1 MLERRIERW
10 MTHDVISLGPR
21 STVRDALDLMERE
34 RIRHIL
40 IVDDRERL
48 CGIVSDRDVKRV
60 LADKKAHWRIDAA
73 LDRPLSAIMTRNVLR
88 LEPDATIIEAAEL
101 MCREKIS
108 ALPVV
113 DDDLLVGI
121 ISSEDLLWAFVE
133 LDRGDEEEREDEEI
147 DRSVPPDRE
156 AA

>member
-1 MLERRIERW
+1 MLERRVERW
-10 MTHDVISLGPR
+10 MSHDVISLAPR
-21 STVRDALDLMERE
+21 STIRDALDLMERE

-40 IVDDRERL
+40 VVDEHDRL
-48 CGIVSDRDVKRV
+48 CGIVSDRDVKRM
-60 LADKKAHWRIDAA
+60 LADRRAHGSVEHA
-73 LDRPLSAIMTRNVLR
+73 LDRPLSTIMTRNVLH
-88 LEPDATIIEAAEL
+88 LDADATLIEAAEL

-108 ALPVV
+108 ALPIV
-113 DDDLLVGI
+113 DDERLTGI
-121 ISSEDLLWAFVE
+121 ITAEDVLWAFVE